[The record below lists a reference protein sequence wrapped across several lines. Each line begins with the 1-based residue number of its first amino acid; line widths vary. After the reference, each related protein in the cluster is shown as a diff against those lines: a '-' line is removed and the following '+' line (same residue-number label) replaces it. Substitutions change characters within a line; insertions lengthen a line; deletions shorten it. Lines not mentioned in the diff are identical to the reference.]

1 MKLVRTTFV
10 IGLGI
15 ALSLAGCAPEPSL
28 ATRPTTWNR
37 VVKVEQRWLELHLSR
52 PPGDTAGRPLLIF
65 VTGDGGWH
73 RKDLDAYKHLIQWGY
88 PVAGFSAPDYLDHL
102 ADGAASL
109 RPARLAEDFKVII
122 DAARADFGLPAARRV
137 ILTGVSRGADLV
149 VVAAAQ
155 PALRS
160 TVSGVLAVALTR
172 EEEYVRRPRRFFRFR
187 HRAARPPAAEDGDLV
202 MVEPYRALR
211 RIDVPVAL
219 IQSSNDNYVRAAD
232 ARTLFGP
239 DDAIRQFHA
248 IESRNHSF
256 TDKRAELF
264 REMQASLAWLVH
276 PARAAHAAGGGS

>member
-1 MKLVRTTFV
+1 M
-10 IGLGI
+10 
-15 ALSLAGCAPEPSL
+15 
-28 ATRPTTWNR
+28 
-37 VVKVEQRWLELHLSR
+37 
-52 PPGDTAGRPLLIF
+52 
-65 VTGDGGWH
+65 TGDGGWH
-73 RKDLDAYKHLIQWGY
+73 REDLDAYKRLIQWGY

-137 ILTGVSRGADLV
+137 VLTGVSRGADLV

-187 HRAARPPAAEDGDLV
+187 HRAARPPAAEDGNLV
-202 MVEPYRALR
+202 MVEPYRPLR

-248 IESRNHSF
+248 IESPQPRLHRQAG
-256 TDKRAELF
+256 RAVP
-264 REMQASLAWLVH
+264 RDAGVARLAGPSGPRRARRWRGFVE
-276 PARAAHAAGGGS
+276 ARGQSRRRRAAGRARRRAGRRDRQPEVRRRRAPAGR